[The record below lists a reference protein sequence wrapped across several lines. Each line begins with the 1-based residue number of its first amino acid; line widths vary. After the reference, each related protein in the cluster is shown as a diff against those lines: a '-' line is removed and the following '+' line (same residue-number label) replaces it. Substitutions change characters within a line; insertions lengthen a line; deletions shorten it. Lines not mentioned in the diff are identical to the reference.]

1 MKKFVFFFGV
11 CLSLLSCNTPD
22 IGEFNPDFIGEWQSE
37 TYNAP
42 SVGGLAQD
50 FLTVDGRNGGLGI
63 ACQVNCP
70 FCNCLIFQ
78 SGRVRI
84 NTSTKQIAVS
94 GSIQQIMTITKEPF
108 VNDDGIW
115 QMEVNELA
123 YFKK

>member
-1 MKKFVFFFGV
+1 MKKCPFF
-11 CLSLLSCNTPD
+11 LLVTWLLFSCKTPD
-22 IGEFNPDFIGEWQSE
+22 IGEFNSDFIGEWQSE
-37 TYNAP
+37 KYNAP

-84 NTSTKQIAVS
+84 NTSTNRIAVG

-108 VNDDGIW
+108 INDDGVW
-115 QMEVNELA
+115 QMEINDLA
-123 YFKK
+123 YFKN